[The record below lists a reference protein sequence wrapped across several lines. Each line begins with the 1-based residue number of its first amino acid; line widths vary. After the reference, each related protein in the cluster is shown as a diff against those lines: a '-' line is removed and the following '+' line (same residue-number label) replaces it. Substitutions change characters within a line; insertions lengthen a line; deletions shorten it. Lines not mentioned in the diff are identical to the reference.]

1 MSSRR
6 WKIVIIED
14 HDPDVFLIKEAL
26 GSYGVEYDLTHF
38 SDSEQAVMRLCKAP
52 EHEWSELPD
61 LILLDLNMPRLPGI
75 EVLKCIRE
83 TKRLAHVPVAILTSS
98 YSPDDLQETA
108 LAGATIYIRKRPILD
123 EFLNAVGSTVSELL
137 NGTART

>member
-6 WKIVIIED
+6 WKIVIVED

-26 GSYGVEYDLTHF
+26 TSHGIEYDLTHF
-38 SDSEQAVMRLCKAP
+38 NDSEQAVLRLCTAP
-52 EHEWSELPD
+52 EEELCEVPD

-98 YSPDDLQETA
+98 YSPNDLQETA

-123 EFLNAVGSTVSELL
+123 DFLNAVGSTVSELL
-137 NGTART
+137 NGTGRT